1 MTQKKVK
8 MSKKHYRYSDCFKR
22 SVVSE
27 IENNGLTIQEARLR
41 YGIGGGS
48 TIQKWLVKF
57 GKSHLLNKVVRV
69 KTRDEIDELKRLR
82 EENKRLKIA
91 YAELAIDHKLSEKV
105 IEKADEVFG
114 LELKKNYEQGL
125 SQKSKRK

>member
-1 MTQKKVK
+1 

-22 SVVSE
+22 NIVSE

-48 TIQKWLVKF
+48 TIQNWIMKF

-69 KTRDEIDELKRLR
+69 ETRDEIDELKRLR
-82 EENKRLKIA
+82 EENERLKIA

-114 LELKKNYEQGL
+114 LELKKNYEQAL
-125 SQKSKRK
+125 SQKSKKK